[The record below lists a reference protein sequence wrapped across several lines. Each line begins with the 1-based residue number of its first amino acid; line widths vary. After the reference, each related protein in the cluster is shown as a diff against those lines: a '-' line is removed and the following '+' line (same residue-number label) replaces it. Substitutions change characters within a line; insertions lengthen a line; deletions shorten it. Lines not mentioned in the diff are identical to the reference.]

1 MFTSDKFH
9 TSQAV
14 QVTESQRVVRKAS
27 TCIFFSAMALYVS
40 TLIPSNW
47 VQKLTTMAIAS
58 GLVSV
63 SLRLDKLEESH
74 KPYEAIAHQQST
86 ASYQAWL
93 NHSMKPPARELQ
105 VNTEILKPIP
115 THPIL
120 KALYGLK
127 LECDFVQELRSPSFI
142 RTLIKPTK

>member
-47 VQKLTTMAIAS
+47 LQKLTTMAIAS

-74 KPYEAIAHQQST
+74 KPYEAIAHQQSA
-86 ASYQAWL
+86 ASYQSWL
-93 NHSMKPPARELQ
+93 NYAMQPPKKEAQ
-105 VNTEILKPIP
+105 VTQEIVKPIP
-115 THPIL
+115 TH
-120 KALYGLK
+120 K
-127 LECDFVQELRSPSFI
+127 LDI
-142 RTLIKPTK
+142 Y